1 MAAGDRPTRA
11 PRQTTAAA
19 LSTSRCELRSPGSV
33 PGLPRALVCF
43 DRGGGLACRVHR
55 VDGVWGCVASTHRAS
70 LGGASPSCLASRG
83 SARPRACF
91 ASPAGRRSRCTIA
104 SSAAVLK
111 PSAQHAGACSHA
123 DSQRT
128 FMLAPGQFEVGSPP
142 ALPGR
147 SRRVKGG
154 PAHGLFHPRRGPP
167 WQVLSRRRRSSAS
180 PGLLVPLLHGLFDV
194 AQVRQCP
201 LPRRGGA
208 RCCTVVVEDW

>member
-19 LSTSRCELRSPGSV
+19 LSTSRRKIRSPSSV
-33 PGLPRALVCF
+33 PSLPRALVCF

-55 VDGVWGCVASTHRAS
+55 VDGVWGCVAVTHRAS

-111 PSAQHAGACSHA
+111 PSARTLGPVPTQTLRGFDAGSWAVRGGIAASRRDRAQQLKGGRLTAYFIRAGAPH
-123 DSQRT
+123 
-128 FMLAPGQFEVGSPP
+128 
-142 ALPGR
+142 GR
-147 SRRVKGG
+147 S
-154 PAHGLFHPRRGPP
+154 
-167 WQVLSRRRRSSAS
+167 S
-180 PGLLVPLLHGLFDV
+180 PTVEGAAPLLV
-194 AQVRQCP
+194 C
-201 LPRRGGA
+201 
-208 RCCTVVVEDW
+208 

>member
-19 LSTSRCELRSPGSV
+19 LSTSRRKIRSPSSV
-33 PGLPRALVCF
+33 PNLPRALVSF
-43 DRGGGLACRVHR
+43 DRGGGLACRVHW
-55 VDGVWGCVASTHRAS
+55 VDGVWGCVAVTHRAS

-91 ASPAGRRSRCTIA
+91 AAPAGRRSRCTIV

-111 PSAQHAGACSHA
+111 PSA
-123 DSQRT
+123 RT
-128 FMLAPGQFEVGSPP
+128 LGPVPTQTLRGLLCWLLGSSRWDRRQPP
-142 ALPGR
+142 RPSSA
-147 SRRVKGG
+147 VKGG

-167 WQVLSRRRRSSAS
+167 WQVISHRRRSSAP
-180 PGLLVPLLHGLFDV
+180 PGLLVPPLHGLVDG